1 MYTPGF
7 VAITPY
13 DIHDCVLFRSSKDIA
28 SLASVYSISSTV
40 KYRIG
45 FRSYDSNGVFV

>member
-7 VAITPY
+7 VAMTPY
-13 DIHDCVLFRSSKDIA
+13 DIHNCVLFRSSKDKA
-28 SLASVYSISSTV
+28 TLASVYTISSTV

-45 FRSYDSNGVFV
+45 FRSYDANGNFI

>member
-13 DIHDCVLFRSSKDIA
+13 DIHNCVLFRSSKDNA
-28 SLASVYSISSTV
+28 SLASVYTISSTV
-40 KYRIG
+40 KYKIG
-45 FRSYDSNGVFV
+45 YRSFDANGVFV